1 METNPNDKKE
11 PEEHDSV
18 DMLEESQQ
26 DFEKRL
32 TLDEPSMCL

>member
-1 METNPNDKKE
+1 METTPNDQKE
-11 PEEHDSV
+11 PEEDDLL